1 MGRGHGRAGIG
12 WRLSMRTWL
21 LAGLLAGLA
30 PGALVA
36 AEAAPA
42 RPAPAKPPAQPPAK
56 LPATVTPASEAEID
70 MEFLEFLGSLDV
82 EDKDWRE
89 YLEER
94 PINKPTA
101 KPEGQQVKPK

>member
-1 MGRGHGRAGIG
+1 MGRRHGRAGIG
-12 WRLSMRTWL
+12 RRLSMRTAT
-21 LAGLLAGLA
+21 LALLLAGLA
-30 PGALVA
+30 PAAVVA
-36 AEAAPA
+36 AEPVPAKATPA
-42 RPAPAKPPAQPPAK
+42 RPPVAAAKPPATA
-56 LPATVTPASEAEID
+56 AAASEAEVD

-101 KPEGQQVKPK
+101 KPEGQQVKSK